1 MTIDKY
7 LKGMLWTSL
16 KPMRSH
22 SKECKDEGIVVKGIV
37 STLTCL
43 DGGIGSHAGLKIQW
57 SVRAVRVRLPLRVL
71 KLKQCVK
78 TNLQADVLIYQYE
91 SASTISTLESGM
103 DPYKWVPSTLQVCRG

>member
-1 MTIDKY
+1 MRVEPLGYLSRVLPEETFGPIDY
-7 LKGMLWTSL
+7 RLGRQVFILESGVRF
-16 KPMRSH
+16 P
-22 SKECKDEGIVVKGIV
+22 V
-37 STLTCL
+37 
-43 DGGIGSHAGLKIQW
+43 GL
-57 SVRAVRVRLPLRVL
+57 L